1 MDLVG
6 NLHDL
11 PATSPAAV
19 ASSAAAPSSCW
30 PVCSGDPL
38 AGVSPAWTWQ
48 SQHNANTPQ
57 GGLTPSTP
65 AAALAFAFHL
75 PNQQD
80 GQGHGQH
87 QIHQQS
93 QQQLYQQQS
102 HSQQQQQQQ
111 VLSPDVT
118 HFQGSMTPGTQPQ
131 ASMTPGAQFQATM
144 TPGTGLSTPM
154 ELATPASVAVS
165 MDMSMSMASGYSNRT
180 VRLTPPPTGHNSPH
194 PASLSPGLSPFQSAK
209 K

>member
-30 PVCSGDPL
+30 PPAPNGGPL

-48 SQHNANTPQ
+48 SQHNANTPH

-75 PNQQD
+75 PNQQN
-80 GQGHGQH
+80 GHGHGQH
-87 QIHQQS
+87 QSHQQA
-93 QQQLYQQQS
+93 QQQLYQQQP
-102 HSQQQQQQQ
+102 HLQQQQ

-118 HFQGSMTPGTQPQ
+118 HFHGSMTPGTQPQ
-131 ASMTPGAQFQATM
+131 PSMTPGTQFQATI
-144 TPGTGLSTPM
+144 TPGTGDSTPM

-165 MDMSMSMASGYSNRT
+165 MDMSMSMASGFSNRT
-180 VRLTPPPTGHNSPH
+180 VRQTPTPTGHKTPY
-194 PASLSPGLSPFQSAK
+194 PTSLAPGLSPFQSAK